1 MSVSSD
7 KRATL
12 YIVAT
17 PIGNFADFSP
27 RAREVLAGVE
37 VIAAED
43 TRHSARLLQHMG
55 IATPCVAYHEHNER
69 TMCDK
74 LVGQM
79 LAGTS
84 VALISDAGT
93 PMISD
98 PGYHLVRAA
107 QEAGILVR
115 AIPGPSA
122 LVTAL
127 SVSGL
132 PSDRFV
138 FEGFLPAK
146 SGARRSRLQELMPET
161 RTLIFYE
168 SPHRILDSLTDMVAI
183 FGAEREGVIAR
194 ELTKTYETVRRAPLG
209 ELQQWVAADHEQQ
222 LGEIVVLIHGAPSRP
237 VQEVDPESAR
247 ILAIL
252 SAELPLKQAA
262 VLTAEITG
270 LKKNALYKYG
280 LGQGEKD
287 E

>member
-1 MSVSSD
+1 MTSD

-17 PIGNFADFSP
+17 PIGNYADFSP
-27 RAREVLAGVE
+27 RAREVLAGAD

-55 IATPCVAYHEHNER
+55 INTPCVAYHEHNER

-74 LVGQM
+74 LVGQL
-79 LAGTS
+79 LAGTT

-107 QEAGILVR
+107 QEAGIPVS

-132 PSDRFV
+132 PSDRFI
-138 FEGFLPAK
+138 FEGFLPSK
-146 SGARRSRLQELMPET
+146 SGTRRNRLQELAAET

-168 SPHRILDSLTDMVAI
+168 SPHRILDSLTDMAAI
-183 FGAEREGVIAR
+183 FGNEREGVIAR
-194 ELTKTYETVRRAPLG
+194 ELTKTYETVRRAPLA
-209 ELQQWVAADHEQQ
+209 ELVQWVEADREQQ

-237 VQEVDPESAR
+237 DQDVDPEAAR

-262 VLTAEITG
+262 ALTAEITG
-270 LKKNALYKYG
+270 LKKNALYKHG

>member
-1 MSVSSD
+1 MSSD
-7 KRATL
+7 KRAIL

-17 PIGNFADFSP
+17 PIGNYADFSP
-27 RAREVLAGVE
+27 RAREVLAGAD

-55 IATPCVAYHEHNER
+55 ISTPCVAYHEHNER

-74 LVGQM
+74 LVGQL

-107 QEAGILVR
+107 QEAGIPVS

-132 PSDRFV
+132 PSDRFI
-138 FEGFLPAK
+138 FEGFLPSK
-146 SGARRSRLQELMPET
+146 SGTRRNRLQELAAET

-168 SPHRILDSLTDMVAI
+168 SPHRILDSLTDMATI

-222 LGEIVVLIHGAPSRP
+222 LGEIVVLIHGAPNRP
-237 VQEVDPESAR
+237 VQEIDPESAR

-252 SAELPLKQAA
+252 NAELPLKQAA
-262 VLTAEITG
+262 SLTAEITG

-280 LGQGEKD
+280 LGVGEKD

>member
-1 MSVSSD
+1 MSVSGD

-27 RAREVLAGVE
+27 RAREVLAGVDL
-37 VIAAED
+37 IAAED
-43 TRHSARLLQHMG
+43 TRHSARLLHHMG
-55 IATPCVAYHEHNER
+55 ISTPCVAYHEHNER

-74 LVGQM
+74 LVGQL

-107 QEAGILVR
+107 QEAEIPVS

-138 FEGFLPAK
+138 FEGFLPSK
-146 SGARRSRLQELMPET
+146 SGARRNHLQELATET

-168 SPHRILDSLTDMVAI
+168 SPHRILDSLTDMAAI
-183 FGAEREGVIAR
+183 FGAEREGAIAR
-194 ELTKTYETVRRAPLG
+194 ELTKTYETIRRAPLA
-209 ELQQWVAADHEQQ
+209 ELVQWVEADHEQQ
-222 LGEIVVLIHGAPSRP
+222 LGEIVVLIHGAPTRP
-237 VQEVDPESAR
+237 EQEIDPESAR

-262 VLTAEITG
+262 ALTAEITG

-280 LGQGEKD
+280 LGQGGKD